1 MSENKQDR
9 GLVLIPA
16 YNEELRV
23 TKVVLGALEFLPVLV
38 VDDGSSDATALQA
51 RSAGAEVIRQKPNQG
66 KGAALQAGFTWA
78 LNQNYDFVMTLDA
91 DGQHDPEEIPSFLS
105 AYSASQADLIIGQRD
120 FSSMPAVRRASNS
133 LGACLLSWAVGQ
145 RIPDN
150 QSGYRLISRR
160 LMKVLEE
167 PTEPGFEFEVE
178 MIVRCIVN
186 GCELEW
192 VPIRTIYADEK
203 SHIRP
208 LHHAIKFFQVS
219 WRARKTVRTA
229 RREGRLSP
237 ANP

>member
-38 VDDGSSDATALQA
+38 VDDGSIDATALQA

-105 AYSASQADLIIGQRD
+105 AYSARQADLIIGQRD

-133 LGACLLSWAVGQ
+133 LGARLLSWAVGQ

-160 LMKVLEE
+160 LMKFSGE
-167 PTEPGFEFEVE
+167 PAEPGFEFEVE

-208 LHHAIKFFQVS
+208 LHHVIKFFQVS
-219 WRARKTVRTA
+219 CRARKIVQTA
-229 RREGRLSP
+229 RRES
-237 ANP
+237 